1 MMKVFWVM
9 VGGALGSVLRIIA
22 RDWSAA
28 IPGDFPWGTFGVN
41 ILGAF
46 LLGFFVTI
54 TVEVTRIRS
63 HYRAGI
69 AVGLL
74 GGFTTFCTLSKEIM
88 FFWME
93 EMVPLLMG
101 YVILSVSLGLL
112 AAGAGMVGG
121 DVVLTRMGGRNGK
134 NSDGGD
140 LS

>member
-1 MMKVFWVM
+1 MIKVIWVM
-9 VGGALGSVLRIIA
+9 VGGAVGSVLRIII

-69 AVGLL
+69 AVGLF
-74 GGFTTFCTLSKEIM
+74 GGFTTFSTFMYEGVALIKDNETKNALLYVTLT
-88 FFWME
+88 
-93 EMVPLLMG
+93 MV
-101 YVILSVSLGLL
+101 LGI
-112 AAGAGMVGG
+112 GAFALGWF
-121 DVVLTRMGGRNGK
+121 TR
-134 NSDGGD
+134 
-140 LS
+140 LYL

>member
-1 MMKVFWVM
+1 MIKVIWVM
-9 VGGALGSVLRIIA
+9 VGGAVGSVLRIII

-69 AVGLL
+69 AEGFL
-74 GGFTTFCTLSKEIM
+74 GGFTTFSTFMYEGVALIKDNETKNALLYVTLT
-88 FFWME
+88 
-93 EMVPLLMG
+93 MV
-101 YVILSVSLGLL
+101 LGI
-112 AAGAGMVGG
+112 GAFALGWF
-121 DVVLTRMGGRNGK
+121 TR
-134 NSDGGD
+134 
-140 LS
+140 LYL

>member
-1 MMKVFWVM
+1 MIKVIWVM
-9 VGGALGSVLRIIA
+9 VGGAVGSVLRIII

-69 AVGLL
+69 AEGFL
-74 GGFTTFCTLSKEIM
+74 GGFTTFSTFMYEGVTLIKDNETKNALVYVTLT
-88 FFWME
+88 
-93 EMVPLLMG
+93 MV
-101 YVILSVSLGLL
+101 LGI
-112 AAGAGMVGG
+112 GAFALGW
-121 DVVLTRMGGRNGK
+121 LTR
-134 NSDGGD
+134 
-140 LS
+140 LYL

>member
-1 MMKVFWVM
+1 MIKVIWVM
-9 VGGALGSVLRIIA
+9 VGGAVGSVLRIII

-69 AVGLL
+69 AVGFL
-74 GGFTTFCTLSKEIM
+74 GGFTTFSTFMYEGVALIKDNETKNALLYVTLT
-88 FFWME
+88 
-93 EMVPLLMG
+93 MV
-101 YVILSVSLGLL
+101 LGI
-112 AAGAGMVGG
+112 GAFALGW
-121 DVVLTRMGGRNGK
+121 LTR
-134 NSDGGD
+134 
-140 LS
+140 LYL

>member
-1 MMKVFWVM
+1 MIKVIWVM
-9 VGGALGSVLRIIA
+9 VGGAVGSVLRIII

-69 AVGLL
+69 AVGLF
-74 GGFTTFCTLSKEIM
+74 GGFTTFCTLMYEGVALIKDNETKNALLYVTLT
-88 FFWME
+88 
-93 EMVPLLMG
+93 MV
-101 YVILSVSLGLL
+101 LGI
-112 AAGAGMVGG
+112 GAFALGW
-121 DVVLTRMGGRNGK
+121 LTR
-134 NSDGGD
+134 
-140 LS
+140 LYL

>member
-1 MMKVFWVM
+1 MIKVIWVM
-9 VGGALGSVLRIIA
+9 VGGAVGSVLRIII

-69 AVGLL
+69 AVGLF
-74 GGFTTFCTLSKEIM
+74 GGFTTFSTFMYEGVALIKDNETKNALLYVTLT
-88 FFWME
+88 
-93 EMVPLLMG
+93 MV
-101 YVILSVSLGLL
+101 LGI
-112 AAGAGMVGG
+112 GAFALGW
-121 DVVLTRMGGRNGK
+121 LTR
-134 NSDGGD
+134 
-140 LS
+140 LYL

>member
-1 MMKVFWVM
+1 MIKVIWVM
-9 VGGALGSVLRIIA
+9 VGGAVGSVLRIII

-69 AVGLL
+69 AVGLF
-74 GGFTTFCTLSKEIM
+74 GGFTTFSTFMYEGVALIKDNETKNALLYVTLT
-88 FFWME
+88 
-93 EMVPLLMG
+93 MV
-101 YVILSVSLGLL
+101 LGI
-112 AAGAGMVGG
+112 GAFAIGW
-121 DVVLTRMGGRNGK
+121 LTR
-134 NSDGGD
+134 
-140 LS
+140 LYL

>member
-1 MMKVFWVM
+1 MIKVIWVM
-9 VGGALGSVLRIIA
+9 VGGAVGSVLRIII

-69 AVGLL
+69 ADGFL
-74 GGFTTFCTLSKEIM
+74 GGFTTFSTFMYEGVALIKDNETKNALLYVTLT
-88 FFWME
+88 
-93 EMVPLLMG
+93 MV
-101 YVILSVSLGLL
+101 LGI
-112 AAGAGMVGG
+112 GAFALGWF
-121 DVVLTRMGGRNGK
+121 TR
-134 NSDGGD
+134 
-140 LS
+140 LYL

>member
-1 MMKVFWVM
+1 MIKVIWVM
-9 VGGALGSVLRIIA
+9 VGGAVGSVLRIII

-69 AVGLL
+69 AEGCIVIGYINHGTRYRSL
-74 GGFTTFCTLSKEIM
+74 CPWMVDPAISIRKERLKCFLKIVR
-88 FFWME
+88 F
-93 EMVPLLMG
+93 
-101 YVILSVSLGLL
+101 
-112 AAGAGMVGG
+112 
-121 DVVLTRMGGRNGK
+121 
-134 NSDGGD
+134 
-140 LS
+140 

>member
-1 MMKVFWVM
+1 MIKVIWVM
-9 VGGALGSVLRIIA
+9 VGGAVGSVLRIII

-69 AVGLL
+69 AEGFL
-74 GGFTTFCTLSKEIM
+74 GGFTTFSTFMYEGVALIKDNETKNALLYVTLT
-88 FFWME
+88 
-93 EMVPLLMG
+93 MV
-101 YVILSVSLGLL
+101 LGI
-112 AAGAGMVGG
+112 GAFALGW
-121 DVVLTRMGGRNGK
+121 LTR
-134 NSDGGD
+134 
-140 LS
+140 LYL